1 MKIVP
6 VTQVIVFLLI
16 ASMIGVVVKSVLTN
30 VDLNALQAA
39 SASSHTSTEET
50 KSAIWYVNHRDEALK
65 HIQECRKD
73 ISLGYTEN
81 CINAEYA
88 IKIIGQ

>member
-1 MKIVP
+1 MKTTP
-6 VTQVIVFLLI
+6 FPQVIVLLLI
-16 ASMIGVVVKSVLTN
+16 ASMIGIVVKSVLTN

-39 SASSHTSTEET
+39 SITSHTSAEQT
-50 KSAIWYVNHRDEALK
+50 KSAIWYVSNRDEALK
-65 HIQECRKD
+65 HIKECRKD
-73 ISLGYTEN
+73 ISLSYTKN

>member
-6 VTQVIVFLLI
+6 VTQVIVLLLI
-16 ASMIGVVVKSVLTN
+16 ASMIGIVVKSVLTN

-50 KSAIWYVNHRDEALK
+50 KSAIWYVNRRDEALK

-73 ISLGYTEN
+73 ISLSYSQN

-88 IKIIGQ
+88 VKISGQ